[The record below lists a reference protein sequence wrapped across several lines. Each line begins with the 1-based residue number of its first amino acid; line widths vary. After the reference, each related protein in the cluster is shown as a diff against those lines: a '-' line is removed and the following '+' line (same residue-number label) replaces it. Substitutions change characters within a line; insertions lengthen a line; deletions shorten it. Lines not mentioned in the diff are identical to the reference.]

1 MQSWQIKALKLEVSA
16 LDALNGFMRD
26 HALCVLI
33 GIICLLV
40 VLLAWVLSGG
50 LGRRFPQRAGSVHP
64 VIVIQSPAPP
74 PPEPDDW
81 NPFPP
86 PHYYWR
92 DCDCDP
98 DEWED

>member
-16 LDALNGFMRD
+16 LDALNGFVHE
-26 HALCVLI
+26 HALYVLL
-33 GIICLLV
+33 GIIGLLAILLV
-40 VLLAWVLSGG
+40 WVLSGG
-50 LGRRFPQRAGSVHP
+50 LRRRFPQQGGSVRP

-74 PPEPDDW
+74 PPEPDNW

-86 PHYYWR
+86 PHYWR
-92 DCDCDP
+92 ERECDP

>member
-26 HALCVLI
+26 HALCVLT

-50 LGRRFPQRAGSVHP
+50 LRRRFKQLSGTVHP

-74 PPEPDDW
+74 PPELDDW

-86 PHYYWR
+86 PHYWR
-92 DCDCDP
+92 ERECDL